1 MKMPVTIQI
10 DQIDKELRWTAWAFM
25 LTLLLGMMLMLAA
38 GCEEMTGKTAGGT
51 LDDAVITTSVKS
63 KLMGEKT
70 ANLMRVDVDTNN
82 GIVQLSGVVDSP
94 AQKTQ
99 AEQLAL
105 QVKGVKSVV
114 NHLQVQPIGIGGR

>member
-25 LTLLLGMMLMLAA
+25 LTLMLGMMLMLTA
-38 GCEEMTGKTAGGT
+38 GCEEMTGKTAGEN
-51 LDDAVITTSVKS
+51 LDDPVITTLVKS
-63 KLMGEKT
+63 KLVAEKT

-94 AQKTQ
+94 GQKMQ

-105 QVKGVKSVV
+105 QVKGVKRVV
-114 NHLQVQPIGIGGR
+114 NNLQVQPSGIGGG